1 MSVVRKMMKDINK
14 RPSYWMPI
22 VGDIVDYHSVI
33 GEEITEYNM
42 KVRAVGELAGGEP
55 VAWLDGKPGCV
66 SMDALTPSICDDV

>member
-1 MSVVRKMMKDINK
+1 
-14 RPSYWMPI
+14 
-22 VGDIVDYHSVI
+22 
-33 GEEITEYNM
+33 M